1 MPDKPPTMRVQYKKV
16 EKQERSRLEAILIDS
31 TKTEADREFA
41 RERLQ
46 AIREAAVAR
55 AKVCAARRSDYV
67 EPKPVEENAKEDVV
81 TENDYTPAK
90 PTLEDCYGNEEML
103 RNELDLW
110 QIELND
116 RAARR
121 VLDSSKSSLLH

>member
-55 AKVCAARRSDYV
+55 AKVRAARRADYV
-67 EPKPVEENAKEDVV
+67 EPEPAAENAKQDVV
-81 TENDYTPAK
+81 VEDDYPSKQYCRSATAMK
-90 PTLEDCYGNEEML
+90 ISCATKRSCG
-103 RNELDLW
+103 
-110 QIELND
+110 
-116 RAARR
+116 
-121 VLDSSKSSLLH
+121 KSS